1 MIKYMLFM
9 NKIILWR
16 IACGI
21 LAAAL
26 FTSCAERETV
36 NISIVETTDIH
47 GVILPWDYIE
57 GKPLD
62 ASLASTAGYVKEL
75 KKERDALFLLDN
87 GDNLQG
93 QPSVYYYNFIDTIS
107 PHLLSEAFNLMGY
120 DASTAGNH
128 DIEAG
133 HAVYDRLA
141 KMYSFPL
148 LAANAIDLKTG
159 EPYFKPYVII
169 ERAKI
174 KIAVL
179 GLITP
184 AVPTWLPEE
193 LYSGMEFRDMVET
206 AEKWMPEIL
215 KQDPDIVVGLFHA
228 GWYTRNEEYKL
239 DNPMNENGSASVAW
253 KVAGF
258 DVIFC
263 GHDHRPANERFV
275 NSQGD
280 TVLILNGGSRSE
292 LLARADIEIS
302 TAKLKGKKI
311 TSITGV
317 LIELKD
323 VPPDADFISE
333 FSSQDKQVRDY
344 VDRVIGTSTAS
355 ISSRDSYFGPSAFT
369 DMIHSIQLQ
378 ITGADISFAAPL
390 SFDVE
395 ISKGPVRVGDMFKLY
410 RYENMLYTMKLTGE
424 EIQKYLEYSYSEW
437 ITTMKGPGDFLLN
450 YRLNREGKPV
460 ITNGRAWLANAS
472 YNFDSGAG
480 LNYTV
485 DVSKPEGSRV
495 KITSLSTG
503 EPFEKERSYTVA
515 LNSYRG
521 NGGGGHLIRGAGI
534 KHQDLRSRLL
544 SSTDRDLRY
553 FILRHIEEKGIIEPE
568 PMSNWKLIPE
578 NWVKGRV
585 PVEYSMLFGTTK

>member
-1 MIKYMLFM
+1 MIKFKLNMK
-9 NKIILWR
+9 KILLRR
-16 IACGI
+16 IAYGF

-26 FTSCAERETV
+26 FTSCEENETV

-57 GKPLD
+57 GKALD
-62 ASLASTAGYVKEL
+62 ASLASAAGYVREL
-75 KKERDALFLLDN
+75 KVEKDALFLLDN

-93 QPSVYYYNFIDTIS
+93 QPSVYYYNFIDTTS
-107 PHLLSEAFNLMGY
+107 PHLLAEAFNRMEY
-120 DASTAGNH
+120 DASTVGNH

-133 HAVYDRLA
+133 HDVYDRLA
-141 KMYSFPL
+141 KIYNFPL
-148 LAANAIDLKTG
+148 LAANAVDLKTG
-159 EPYFKPYVII
+159 EPYFMPYAII
-169 ERAKI
+169 EKAKI

-206 AEKWMPEIL
+206 AQKWMPEIL
-215 KQDPDIVVGLFHA
+215 KHKPDVVVGLFHA
-228 GWYTRNEEYKL
+228 GWDTQDDEYKSESS
-239 DNPMNENGSASVAW
+239 MNENGSASVAW
-253 KVAGF
+253 NVPGF
-258 DVIFC
+258 DIIFC
-263 GHDHRPANERFV
+263 GHDHRAANERFV
-275 NSQGD
+275 NSKGD

-292 LLARADIEIS
+292 LLARADVEIKP
-302 TAKLKGKKI
+302 AKLKGEKI
-311 TSITGV
+311 LSVTGE

-323 VPPDADFISE
+323 VAPDYDFISE
-333 FSSQDKQVRDY
+333 FSSQDKAVRDY
-344 VDRVIGTSTAS
+344 VGRVIGNSTAT
-355 ISSRDSYFGPSAFT
+355 ISSRDSYFGTSAFT
-369 DMIHSIQLQ
+369 DMIHSIQLK

-424 EIQKYLEYSYSEW
+424 EIRKYLEHSYSEW
-437 ITTMKGPGDFLLN
+437 ISTMKGPGDFLLQ
-450 YRLNREGKPV
+450 YRLSKEGKPV

-495 KITSLSTG
+495 KITSLLNG
-503 EPFEKERSYTVA
+503 QPFEAERSYTVA

-521 NGGGGHLIRGAGI
+521 NGGGGHLTRGAGI
-534 KHQDLRSRLL
+534 KQEDLHSRLL

-553 FILRHIEEKGIIEPE
+553 YILKYIEEKGVIDPE
-568 PMSNWKLIPE
+568 PMNNWKFIPE
-578 NWVKGRV
+578 QWVKIRV
-585 PVEYSMLFGTTK
+585 PEEYLMLFGTNK

>member
-1 MIKYMLFM
+1 MLFM
-9 NKIILWR
+9 KKIMLWR

-26 FTSCAERETV
+26 FTSCAENETV

-47 GVILPWDYIE
+47 GVIMPWDYTE
-57 GKPLD
+57 GKPLY
-62 ASLASTAGYVKEL
+62 ASLASAAGYVKEL
-75 KKERDALFLLDN
+75 KEQKDALFLLDN

-93 QPSVYYYNFIDTIS
+93 QPSVYYYNFIDTTS

-120 DASTAGNH
+120 DASTVGNH

-141 KMYSFPL
+141 EMYSFPL

-206 AEKWMPEIL
+206 ARKWMPEIL
-215 KQDPDIVVGLFHA
+215 KQEPDIVVGLFHA
-228 GWYTRNEEYKL
+228 GWNTQDDAYKTESS
-239 DNPMNENGSASVAW
+239 MNEDGTAAVAW
-253 KVAGF
+253 KVPGF
-258 DVIFC
+258 DIIFC

-410 RYENMLYTMKLTGE
+410 KYENMLYTMKLT
-424 EIQKYLEYSYSEW
+424 
-437 ITTMKGPGDFLLN
+437 
-450 YRLNREGKPV
+450 
-460 ITNGRAWLANAS
+460 
-472 YNFDSGAG
+472 
-480 LNYTV
+480 
-485 DVSKPEGSRV
+485 
-495 KITSLSTG
+495 
-503 EPFEKERSYTVA
+503 
-515 LNSYRG
+515 
-521 NGGGGHLIRGAGI
+521 
-534 KHQDLRSRLL
+534 
-544 SSTDRDLRY
+544 
-553 FILRHIEEKGIIEPE
+553 
-568 PMSNWKLIPE
+568 
-578 NWVKGRV
+578 
-585 PVEYSMLFGTTK
+585 

>member
-1 MIKYMLFM
+1 MKRIS
-9 NKIILWR
+9 LWR
-16 IACGI
+16 ISCGI
-21 LAAAL
+21 LTAAL
-26 FTSCAERETV
+26 FTSCAENETV

-47 GVILPWDYIE
+47 GVILPWDYTE
-57 GKPLD
+57 GKQLD

-75 KKERDALFLLDN
+75 KEEKDAVFLLDN

-93 QPSVYYYNFIDTIS
+93 QPCVYYYNFIDTTS
-107 PHLLSEAFNLMGY
+107 PHLMAEAFNRMEF
-120 DASTAGNH
+120 DASTVGNH

-141 KMYSFPL
+141 RMYSFPL

-169 ERAKI
+169 EKAKI

-184 AVPTWLPEE
+184 VVPTWLPEE
-193 LYSGMEFRDMVET
+193 LYSGMEFSDMVKT

-215 KQDPDIVVGLFHA
+215 KHKPDVVVGLFHS
-228 GWYTRNEEYKL
+228 GWNTQDDAYKSESY
-239 DNPMNENGSASVAW
+239 MNENGTAAVAW
-253 KVAGF
+253 KVPGF
-258 DVIFC
+258 DIILC
-263 GHDHRPANERFV
+263 GHDHRPANEIFV

-302 TAKLKGKKI
+302 TAKLKGKRI
-311 TSITGV
+311 ISITGE

-323 VPPDADFISE
+323 VPPDASFISE
-333 FSSQDKQVRDY
+333 FSSKDKQVRDY
-344 VDRVIGTSTAS
+344 VDRVIGTSTFS
-355 ISSRDSYFGPSAFT
+355 ISSRDSYFGPCAFT

-410 RYENMLYTMKLTGE
+410 RYENMLYTMTFTGIE
-424 EIQKYLEYSYSEW
+424 VQKYLEYSYSEW
-437 ITTMKGPGDFLLN
+437 INTMKGPGDYLLQ
-450 YRLNREGKPV
+450 YRVDREGKPV
-460 ITNGRAWLANAS
+460 IINGRAWLANAY

-495 KITSLSTG
+495 KITSLSNG
-503 EPFEKERSYTVA
+503 EPFKKETFYTVA

-521 NGGGGHLIRGAGI
+521 NGGGGHLTRGAGI
-534 KHQDLRSRLL
+534 KQEELLSRVL

-553 FILRHIEEKGIIEPE
+553 YILKYIEEKGVLDPQ
-568 PMSNWKLIPE
+568 PMNNWKLIPE
-578 NWVKGRV
+578 NWVSGRV